1 MSSTFTPAVAHPAAP
16 PTRPAPA
23 RTARIESIDLLRGI
37 VMIIMALDHVR
48 DYFNRSAYLF
58 DPTDLQHASPWLFL
72 TRWITHFCAPVFM
85 LLSGMSAWLYGR
97 KHGSSAASFFLL
109 TRGIW
114 LIVAELVIVTLGWTF
129 NIHYGIFILQVIWA
143 FGISMIV
150 LSGMIKARRGLQLAI
165 ALLLIFGHDLL
176 DGIHVGGTG
185 FPAILWSF
193 LHVQQGFSLGPVNFF
208 VGYPILPW
216 IGIITLGYWLGNLYH
231 PDRDPAKR
239 RRLLGRIGWIAIALF
254 VVIRALD
261 GYGDPA
267 HWSVQRN
274 VVYTVLSFIN
284 VSKYPPSLLYILMT
298 IGPALLF
305 LSVAEKPLNAAT
317 RPLAVVGR
325 VPMFYY
331 LIHIYFLHALAVA
344 AAALSGF
351 PPDAMVNLNNW
362 VTANPQLKGY
372 GFGLGVVYT
381 VWIGTVIVLYPLC
394 RWFDR
399 YKRGHAAQQKWLSY
413 L

>member
-1 MSSTFTPAVAHPAAP
+1 MSATTAATASAPSKAAP
-16 PTRPAPA
+16 PTRQ

-58 DPTDLQHASPWLFL
+58 DPTDLQHATVALFL

-85 LLSGMSAWLYGR
+85 LLSGISAWLYGR
-97 KHGSSAASFFLL
+97 KNGRTAASFFLL
-109 TRGIW
+109 TRGLW
-114 LIVAELVIVTLGWTF
+114 LIIAELFIVTLGWTF
-129 NIHYGIFILQVIWA
+129 NLHYGIFILQVIWA

-150 LSGMIKARRGLQLAI
+150 LSGLIYAPRGVLLAI
-165 ALLLIFGHDLL
+165 ALLLIGGHDLL
-176 DGIHVGGTG
+176 DGIHVTG
-185 FPAILWSF
+185 NGFGAVLFSF
-193 LHVQQGFSLGPVNFF
+193 LHVQAGFKAGPINFF

-216 IGIITLGYWLGNLYH
+216 IGIIALGYWFGDLYH
-231 PDRDPAKR
+231 PDCNPAQR
-239 RRLLGRIGWIAIALF
+239 RRLLRRLGWGAIVLF
-254 VVIRALD
+254 IVIRAFD

-267 HWSVQRN
+267 PWSVQRN
-274 VVYTVLSFIN
+274 VVYTILSFVN
-284 VSKYPPSLLYILMT
+284 VSKYPPSLLYILLT

-305 LSVAEKPLNAAT
+305 LSAAERSLNALT
-317 RPLAVVGR
+317 RPLAVIGR

-331 LIHIYFLHALAVA
+331 LLHIYFLHALAIA
-344 AAALSGF
+344 AAAVSGF
-351 PPDAMVNLNNW
+351 PPSAMVNLNNW

-372 GFGLGVVYT
+372 GFGLDIVYA
-381 VWIGTVIVLYPLC
+381 VWMGTVIILYPLC

-399 YKRGHAAQQKWLSY
+399 YKRSHAAQQKWLSY